1 MVARKHDLLAARRT
15 DGNRRKG
22 TGNGPHPGCPDG
34 LDRLS
39 HPDGIDL
46 RRGRERA
53 DHDRNIVTPA
63 LRVRHIGE
71 QERAPL
77 VFRHATEELPAHQ
90 RMQLGILVD
99 GAIDANEQT
108 IRLKIGQMLLEIEPR
123 AVLQPAARRDGR
135 LIEHQVSGS
144 AFAGL
149 VPGGAYHDPPG
160 LPSATRSAA
169 QDALPSINLA
179 LSRHL
184 SILMSNGPMVTQTT
198 QTIDVHAHILTEETM
213 RLLQSEAPAVAP
225 KLSEVDDQFGT
236 LDVAGNV
243 YRQFPRGGWD
253 LERRL
258 QDMAASKVDVQVLS
272 VCPQTFVYAQPPALA
287 AAFARIQNEQLAK
300 LVRARPDRF
309 LAIGTLPMQAPQL
322 AADELRHAMRV
333 LGLRGA
339 QIGSNVAGKNLDD
352 PELEPV
358 WATAAEL
365 GAFILLHPINVA
377 GVDRLSSYYLNNL
390 IGNPLD
396 TTIAA
401 ACLVFG
407 GVLERHPSLKICLAH
422 GGGFVPY
429 QAGRF
434 LHGWHVRAEP
444 KRRLAKPPTDL
455 LGRFYFD
462 TIVHA
467 KAVLEFLVGNVGA
480 GRVLLGSD
488 YPFDMGM
495 PDGVLQVRALSI
507 PAAEQAT
514 ILGAGARALLGAADD
529 KTSARAFA

>member
-1 MVARKHDLLAARRT
+1 MVA
-15 DGNRRKG
+15 
-22 TGNGPHPGCPDG
+22 
-34 LDRLS
+34 
-39 HPDGIDL
+39 
-46 RRGRERA
+46 
-53 DHDRNIVTPA
+53 
-63 LRVRHIGE
+63 
-71 QERAPL
+71 
-77 VFRHATEELPAHQ
+77 
-90 RMQLGILVD
+90 
-99 GAIDANEQT
+99 
-108 IRLKIGQMLLEIEPR
+108 
-123 AVLQPAARRDGR
+123 
-135 LIEHQVSGS
+135 
-144 AFAGL
+144 
-149 VPGGAYHDPPG
+149 
-160 LPSATRSAA
+160 
-169 QDALPSINLA
+169 
-179 LSRHL
+179 
-184 SILMSNGPMVTQTT
+184 QTT
-198 QTIDVHAHILTEETM
+198 QTIDVHAHILTEETI
-213 RLLQSEAPAVAP
+213 RLLQSEAPKVAP
-225 KLSEVDDQFGT
+225 KLSDIDEQFGT
-236 LDVAGNV
+236 LDVAGSV
-243 YRQFPRGGWD
+243 YRHFPRGGWD

-258 QDMAASKVDVQVLS
+258 QDMAASKVDIQVLS

-300 LVRARPDRF
+300 LVKARPDRF
-309 LAIGTLPMQAPQL
+309 LAIGTLPMQAPKL
-322 AADELRHAMRV
+322 AADELRHAVRK

-401 ACLVFG
+401 ACLVFS

-434 LHGWHVRAEP
+434 LHGWHVRKEP
-444 KRRLAKPPTDL
+444 KSKLPKPPTES

-462 TIVHA
+462 TIVHS
-467 KAVLEFLVGNVGA
+467 KEVLEFLVGNA
-480 GRVLLGSD
+480 GVNRVLLGSD

-495 PDGVLQVRALSI
+495 PDGVLQVRGLSI
-507 PAAEQAT
+507 PASDQAS
-514 ILGAGARALLGAADD
+514 ILGGRAKALLGAAGD